1 MEDNGRKTW
10 YDGSMKKGKDPR
22 GGLRRGFSFSRL
34 LRFYEVRLLTDGLR
48 RRNIGVS
55 RYHGTLCGTYDLRWP
70 YLSLHDE
77 RYGRKACLVVASST
91 SFVLPLVA
99 KAQSLR
105 CSSFPHRTHFV
116 GLRRGPIFKL
126 LPRTRLYCNTCD
138 KNVGTLRITCLIYSR
153 QSGGCVN
160 LSFLLGTRSTQRQ
173 GDKRSAAADLI
184 ASNAPLRGGRHK
196 ARPAYTKPLTPG
208 DSRGSQSPWHAFLL
222 YLSPCSERWSPR
234 RVLEKQSGR

>member
-1 MEDNGRKTW
+1 MEDNGRETW

-48 RRNIGVS
+48 RRNIGGS
-55 RYHGTLCGTYDLRWP
+55 RYHGMLCGTNDLRWP

-105 CSSFPHRTHFV
+105 CSSSPHRTHFV
-116 GLRRGPIFKL
+116 GLRRGPHFAL
-126 LPRTRLYCNTCD
+126 LPRTRLYCTMCD
-138 KNVGTLRITCLIYSR
+138 KNVGTERITGLICSR
-153 QSGGCVN
+153 KLGGCV
-160 LSFLLGTRSTQRQ
+160 SATHST
-173 GDKRSAAADLI
+173 AAQYAERMEAVRLC
-184 ASNAPLRGGRHK
+184 
-196 ARPAYTKPLTPG
+196 TPC
-208 DSRGSQSPWHAFLL
+208 AT
-222 YLSPCSERWSPR
+222 
-234 RVLEKQSGR
+234 

>member
-1 MEDNGRKTW
+1 MKTW

-48 RRNIGVS
+48 R
-55 RYHGTLCGTYDLRWP
+55 P

-105 CSSFPHRTHFV
+105 CSSSPHQTHFV
-116 GLRRGPIFKL
+116 GLWRGPPFEL
-126 LPRTRLYCNTCD
+126 LPRTRLYCTMCD
-138 KNVGTLRITCLIYSR
+138 KNVGTERITGLICSR
-153 QSGGCVN
+153 KLGGCVN
-160 LSFLLGTRSTQRQ
+160 LSFFLGTRSTQRQ
-173 GDKRSAAADLI
+173 GDKRSAAADVI
-184 ASNAPLRGGRHK
+184 ASHAPLRTRRHK
-196 ARPAYTKPLTPG
+196 ARPVSCHY
-208 DSRGSQSPWHAFLL
+208 
-222 YLSPCSERWSPR
+222 
-234 RVLEKQSGR
+234 

>member
-1 MEDNGRKTW
+1 MLFVR
-10 YDGSMKKGKDPR
+10 
-22 GGLRRGFSFSRL
+22 F
-34 LRFYEVRLLTDGLR
+34 LRFYVLRLSTDGLR
-48 RRNIGVS
+48 R
-55 RYHGTLCGTYDLRWP
+55 P

-173 GDKRSAAADLI
+173 GDKRSAAADVI
-184 ASNAPLRGGRHK
+184 ASNAPLRNGSHK
-196 ARPAYTKPLTPG
+196 ARQNGPKHYPG
-208 DSRGSQSPWHAFLL
+208 DPTGAAAPLVC
-222 YLSPCSERWSPR
+222 LSPLSFFKQRKMGPPEVVRLAERQVKTYSERWSPR
-234 RVLEKQSGR
+234 RAFVSQSAQ